1 MLTCDCGAR
10 FEVDDTFAGQEI
22 ACPECQQ
29 PVKVPARHK
38 VPPRTSAYALASVVV
53 ALVGAFTPAALV
65 AVGLGVAGLVSIR
78 HNRERIT
85 GAGFAVFG
93 IVLGLVFS
101 SLTVLAL
108 VLGFTG
114 LGGYVHQRTLEK
126 QIDTAGPLEVVIA
139 ASGFAITR
147 PSEKWGK
154 IPIGHVEDLIVD
166 HFQDGCDLVLVQP
179 ANYTFVDVRSDVGAR
194 FQSLDNCQK
203 DVLDGFDPR
212 PAQPRDP
219 FGGADDDDFA
229 LHAKA
234 KLVRSS
240 RLEEAGR
247 EGREMLVDV
256 RVFGQQWRFL
266 IRLYRKGNGPVYVV
280 RAYCRSRHFA
290 ALEAELRQA
299 LDSFRLLG
307 G

>member
-10 FEVDDTFAGQEI
+10 FEVDETFAGQEI
-22 ACPECQQ
+22 ACPDCQQ

-38 VPPRTSAYALASVVV
+38 VPPRTSAFALASVVV

-65 AVGLGVAGLVSIR
+65 AVGLGMAGLVSIR
-78 HNRERIT
+78 RNRDRVT

-101 SLTVLAL
+101 TLTTLAL
-108 VLGFTG
+108 VMGFTG

-126 QIDTAGPLEVVIA
+126 QIDTTGPLEVVVA
-139 ASGFAITR
+139 AAGFAITR

-154 IPIGHVEDLIVD
+154 VVAGQVEDLVVD
-166 HFQDGCDLVLVQP
+166 HFQAGCDLALVQP
-179 ANYTFVDVRSDVGAR
+179 ANYTFVDVRADAGAR
-194 FQSLDNCQK
+194 FQSLDNYQK
-203 DVLDGFDPR
+203 EVLDGFDPR
-212 PAQPRDP
+212 PARPRDP
-219 FGGADDDDFA
+219 FGADDDEFP
-229 LHAKA
+229 LHPKVQ
-234 KLVRSS
+234 LVRSN
-240 RLEEAGR
+240 RLEEADR

-266 IRLYRKGNGPVYVV
+266 IRLYRKGNGPIYVV
-280 RAYCRSRHFA
+280 RAYCRARPFA
-290 ALEAELRQA
+290 TLEAELRQA
-299 LDSFRLLG
+299 LDSFRILG